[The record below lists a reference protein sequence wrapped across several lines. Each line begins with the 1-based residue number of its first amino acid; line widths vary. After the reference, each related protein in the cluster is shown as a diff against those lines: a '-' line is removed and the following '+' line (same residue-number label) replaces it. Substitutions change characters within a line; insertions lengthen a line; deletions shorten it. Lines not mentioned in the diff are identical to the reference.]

1 MGHNSEAKNGRLK
14 NKVTGFFPSKT
25 NFKIS
30 SQSIYIRTGAS
41 PNVYRTS
48 FLHASRYSKTN
59 FYQTRNIILLHDV
72 LLTLDFYYYFLFLF
86 CRLNKTK
93 KC

>member
-1 MGHNSEAKNGRLK
+1 MMGHNSEAKNGRLK

-41 PNVYRTS
+41 PNV
-48 FLHASRYSKTN
+48 
-59 FYQTRNIILLHDV
+59 
-72 LLTLDFYYYFLFLF
+72 
-86 CRLNKTK
+86 
-93 KC
+93 